1 MQFNLHLIEKIIR
14 LVEDLG
20 LALNRA
26 SKHTSI
32 CTKTNKNLLWTL
44 ENGRYLLQ

>member
-1 MQFNLHLIEKIIR
+1 MQFILSLIEKILR

-20 LALNRA
+20 FALNHT

-44 ENGRYLLQ
+44 KNGRYLLQ